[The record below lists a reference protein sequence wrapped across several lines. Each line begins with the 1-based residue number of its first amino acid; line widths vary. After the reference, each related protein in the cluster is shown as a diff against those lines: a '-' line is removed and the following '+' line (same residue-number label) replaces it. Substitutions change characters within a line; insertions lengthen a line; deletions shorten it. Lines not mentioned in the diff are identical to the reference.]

1 MGQSKIQVTPIAN
14 HVVVEVDK
22 QFNDTLETESGFKLF
37 IDTTWKPA
45 QYVRIFGTV
54 MSIPLRGTNRYS
66 VENGKIEPDV
76 QVGDK
81 IYFHYNVLMNKENY
95 LEDNKWFIPYYHIF
109 CAVRNKKILMI
120 GGWVLVKPIIEKK
133 DKQGRFFIPEFS
145 KKKKI
150 NNFGILKHIGTPLK
164 DQPVLGIKEG
174 SYVYFSEM
182 DCFENEIEG
191 ETYYCMQQ
199 EDLLLTSTT
208 SPTQKVIEGL
218 VQEQI

>member
-14 HVVVEVDK
+14 HVLVEVDK
-22 QFNDTLETESGFKLF
+22 QFKDTLETETGFSLY

-54 MSIPLRGTNRYS
+54 LSIPMRGTNRYS
-66 VENGKIEPDV
+66 VENGKIEPEV

-109 CAVRNKKILMI
+109 CAVRDKKILMI

-133 DKQGRFFIPEFS
+133 EKEGRFFIPEFS

-150 NNFGILKHIGTPLK
+150 NNFGILKHIGTPMK
-164 DQPVLGIKEG
+164 DQPALDIEEG
-174 SYVYFSEM
+174 TYVYFSEM

-191 ETYYCMQQ
+191 EIYYCMQQ

-218 VQEQI
+218 VQKQI